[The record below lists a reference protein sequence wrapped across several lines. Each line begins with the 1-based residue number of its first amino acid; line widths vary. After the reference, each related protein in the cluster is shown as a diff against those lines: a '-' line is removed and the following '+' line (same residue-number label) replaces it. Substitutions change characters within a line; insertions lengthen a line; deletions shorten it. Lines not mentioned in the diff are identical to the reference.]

1 MSEVSSPYP
10 GELKI
15 VQASKPDEAKALGEM
30 LNVIKRE
37 RKEVSN
43 DQAELVFLG
52 ELRGDTNPDHW
63 TGAISLTKRLDS
75 GEITSEEVE
84 EAKSRINDCYG
95 PATFGAPKRCGDG
108 STIEGYDDNDPEWY
122 GRPLGVQQF
131 GGTNS
136 DAIARRLK
144 IGYQPGATRLND
156 VEDAIENHYSEFS
169 AGDHSDVH
177 AQGDGTGCGQIDG
190 EQRRFAIFGDNE
202 KGKTLITIE
211 RDLYQKAGLV
221 FPEEKT
227 GQLLASGKSIH
238 DNANDYFVD
247 GNASI
252 LNLIKSKNSNQF
264 AVERLTRPHPEVFLV
279 LNFVEDTTFNRDH
292 FNAPTNAKIG
302 AFGIDVWSIIKEH
315 GEDAFYVL
323 ADTVATGMD
332 LTDGTLQV
340 VARVPKK

>member
-1 MSEVSSPYP
+1 MSEISSPQP
-10 GELKI
+10 GELEI
-15 VQASKPDEAKALGEM
+15 IQASKPDEVQALGEM

-43 DQAELVFLG
+43 DQAELIFLG

-63 TGAISLTKRLDS
+63 TGSISLTKRLES
-75 GEITSEEVE
+75 GEISSEEVE
-84 EAKSRINDCYG
+84 EAKSRINDCYVSV
-95 PATFGAPKRCGDG
+95 TIGAPKRCGDG

-136 DAIARRLK
+136 DAVGRRLK
-144 IGYQPGATRLND
+144 VGYQSGATRLKD
-156 VEDAIENHYSEFS
+156 VEDAIENHRSEFS
-169 AGDHSDVH
+169 AGDHNDVH
-177 AQGDGTGCGQIDG
+177 AEGDGTGCGQIDG
-190 EQRRFAIFGDNE
+190 EQRRFAIYGDDE

-211 RDLYQKAGLV
+211 RDLYQKAGLA
-221 FPEEKT
+221 FPEAAA
-227 GQLLASGKSIH
+227 GQLLPNGKSIH
-238 DNANDYFVD
+238 DNAGDYFID

-252 LNLIKSKNSNQF
+252 LDLIQSKNSYQF

-279 LNFVEDTTFNRDH
+279 LNFVEGTTFHRDH

-302 AFGIDVWSIIKEH
+302 AFGIDVWDIIKEH

-340 VARVPKK
+340 VARVSK